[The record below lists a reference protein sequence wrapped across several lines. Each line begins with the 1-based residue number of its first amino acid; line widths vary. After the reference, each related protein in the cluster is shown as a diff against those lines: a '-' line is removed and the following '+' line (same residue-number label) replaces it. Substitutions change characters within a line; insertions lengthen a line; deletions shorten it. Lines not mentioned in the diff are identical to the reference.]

1 MRTTID
7 AAGRVVVPK
16 RLRDELGFKP
26 GQVLDLE
33 VRDGRLEVQVAPVEM
48 RLERRRHGLVAVPEQ
63 ELPTLTAEEVR
74 ETLERIRR

>member
-16 RLRDELGFKP
+16 RLRDELGLKA
-26 GQVLDLE
+26 GQILDLE

-48 RLERRRHGLVAVPEQ
+48 RLERRRHGLVAVPAQ
-63 ELPTLTAEEVR
+63 ELPTMTAEEVR